1 MSERHPIEVLVV
13 DDERPTRIL
22 MERELPQ
29 SGCKV
34 VAVPSGEE
42 ALEVLSRQ
50 EFDVVLL
57 DLKMPG
63 LGGVETLRRLR
74 SSGVT
79 AEVVVLTGHPDVDT
93 AIEAMKLGAYD
104 YLTKPFK
111 LSEVEAVLRRAAEK
125 RQLQEENT
133 ALRRMVGRRFII
145 DQRGRRI
152 LSERHPI
159 EVLVVDDERPTRIL
173 MERELPQSGC
183 KVVAVPSGEEALEV
197 LSRQE
202 FDVVLLDLKMP
213 GLGGVETLRRLRS
226 SGVTAE
232 VVVLT
237 GHPDVDTAIEAMKL
251 GAYDYLTKPFKLSE
265 VEAVLRRAA
274 EKRQLQEENTAL
286 RRMVG
291 RRDDG
296 SVILGESQAMRF
308 LLEMVQRVAGSSAPV
323 LISGETG
330 TGKGLIARTLHQ
342 ASPRGDQPFLVI
354 NCSAFQ
360 DQLLESE
367 LFGHEKGAF
376 TGAASAKAGLFE
388 VAHRG
393 TVFLDEVAEMSPAMQ
408 AKLLQVLDTGELRR
422 VGGTKERRVDTRIFA
437 ATNKDLHEEVRAGRF
452 REDLFFRLNVV
463 SLAVPPLR
471 DRKEDIPPLVEH
483 FFRQFRLPGQQKKSV
498 SPEVMRLLMQYAWPG
513 NVRELANTIERL
525 VLLAPGTIIVP
536 EDLPSNIRPT
546 LDLPSEEGD
555 APLPLAEV
563 ERISIIRTL
572 KYTQG
577 KKAPAARLL
586 GIDVKTLTHKIE
598 RYNIHI

>member
-79 AEVVVLTGHPDVDT
+79 AEVVILTGHPDVT
-93 AIEAMKLGAYD
+93 
-104 YLTKPFK
+104 
-111 LSEVEAVLRRAAEK
+111 
-125 RQLQEENT
+125 
-133 ALRRMVGRRFII
+133 
-145 DQRGRRI
+145 
-152 LSERHPI
+152 
-159 EVLVVDDERPTRIL
+159 
-173 MERELPQSGC
+173 
-183 KVVAVPSGEEALEV
+183 
-197 LSRQE
+197 
-202 FDVVLLDLKMP
+202 
-213 GLGGVETLRRLRS
+213 
-226 SGVTAE
+226 
-232 VVVLT
+232 
-237 GHPDVDTAIEAMKL
+237 TAIEAMKL

-563 ERISIIRTL
+563 ERISIIRAL
-572 KYTQG
+572 RYTEG

-586 GIDVKTLTHKIE
+586 RIDVKTLTHKIE

>member
-13 DDERPTRIL
+13 DDERPTRLL

-133 ALRRMVGRRFII
+133 
-145 DQRGRRI
+145 
-152 LSERHPI
+152 
-159 EVLVVDDERPTRIL
+159 T
-173 MERELPQSGC
+173 
-183 KVVAVPSGEEALEV
+183 
-197 LSRQE
+197 
-202 FDVVLLDLKMP
+202 
-213 GLGGVETLRRLRS
+213 
-226 SGVTAE
+226 
-232 VVVLT
+232 
-237 GHPDVDTAIEAMKL
+237 
-251 GAYDYLTKPFKLSE
+251 
-265 VEAVLRRAA
+265 
-274 EKRQLQEENTAL
+274 L

-291 RRDDG
+291 RRDDA
-296 SVILGESQAMRF
+296 SVILGESQAMRS
-308 LLEMVQRVAGSSAPV
+308 LLEMVERVAGSSAPV

-330 TGKGLIARTLHQ
+330 TGKGLIARALHQ
-342 ASPRGDQPFLVI
+342 ASPRADQPFLVI

-498 SPEVMRLLMQYAWPG
+498 SPEVMRLFMQYAWPG

-525 VLLAPGTIIVP
+525 VLLTPGTIIVP

-563 ERISIIRTL
+563 ERVSIIRAL

-586 GIDVKTLTHKIE
+586 GIDVKTLTHKIQ

>member
-74 SSGVT
+74 TSGVT

-133 ALRRMVGRRFII
+133 ALRRI
-145 DQRGRRI
+145 
-152 LSERHPI
+152 
-159 EVLVVDDERPTRIL
+159 
-173 MERELPQSGC
+173 
-183 KVVAVPSGEEALEV
+183 
-197 LSRQE
+197 
-202 FDVVLLDLKMP
+202 
-213 GLGGVETLRRLRS
+213 
-226 SGVTAE
+226 
-232 VVVLT
+232 
-237 GHPDVDTAIEAMKL
+237 
-251 GAYDYLTKPFKLSE
+251 
-265 VEAVLRRAA
+265 
-274 EKRQLQEENTAL
+274 
-286 RRMVG
+286 VG
-291 RRDDG
+291 RRDTG

-308 LLEMVQRVAGSSAPV
+308 LLEMVERVAGSSAPV

-437 ATNKDLHEEVRAGRF
+437 ATNKDLQEEVRAGRF

-546 LDLPSEEGD
+546 LDLPSEEGE

>member
-79 AEVVVLTGHPDVDT
+79 AEVVVLTGHPD
-93 AIEAMKLGAYD
+93 I
-104 YLTKPFK
+104 
-111 LSEVEAVLRRAAEK
+111 
-125 RQLQEENT
+125 
-133 ALRRMVGRRFII
+133 
-145 DQRGRRI
+145 
-152 LSERHPI
+152 
-159 EVLVVDDERPTRIL
+159 
-173 MERELPQSGC
+173 
-183 KVVAVPSGEEALEV
+183 
-197 LSRQE
+197 
-202 FDVVLLDLKMP
+202 
-213 GLGGVETLRRLRS
+213 
-226 SGVTAE
+226 
-232 VVVLT
+232 
-237 GHPDVDTAIEAMKL
+237 DTAIEAMKL

-563 ERISIIRTL
+563 ERISIIRAL
-572 KYTQG
+572 RYTGG

-586 GIDVKTLTHKIE
+586 RIDVKTLTHKIE

>member
-79 AEVVVLTGHPDVDT
+79 AEVV
-93 AIEAMKLGAYD
+93 I
-104 YLTKPFK
+104 
-111 LSEVEAVLRRAAEK
+111 
-125 RQLQEENT
+125 
-133 ALRRMVGRRFII
+133 
-145 DQRGRRI
+145 
-152 LSERHPI
+152 
-159 EVLVVDDERPTRIL
+159 
-173 MERELPQSGC
+173 
-183 KVVAVPSGEEALEV
+183 
-197 LSRQE
+197 
-202 FDVVLLDLKMP
+202 
-213 GLGGVETLRRLRS
+213 
-226 SGVTAE
+226 
-232 VVVLT
+232 LT

-546 LDLPSEEGD
+546 LDLPSEEGE

-563 ERISIIRTL
+563 ERISIIRAL
-572 KYTQG
+572 RYTGG

-586 GIDVKTLTHKIE
+586 RIDVKTLTHKIE